1 MLIVGAKGHAKEILQ
16 ILEKDYSIEQFVFF
30 DGLSLEQSMFFDRY
44 HVLNCTKQVSEYFL
58 KDRRFVLAVGD
69 PLLRARFTAQF
80 TDLGGE
86 LTSVIAN
93 SSSIGINKVILCEG
107 LNVMNNVV
115 IYNDTYIGKGTLLN
129 TSCSIHHDA
138 IVGDFCE
145 ISPGAR
151 VLGKAIVGSFCRLG
165 ANSVVLPDVVLGD
178 RVVVGAGAVVTKN
191 LPSGCVAVGVPAK
204 AIKFLE
210 TEDEIRN

>member
-16 ILEKDYSIEQFVFF
+16 ILEKDYSIEQFAFF

-44 HVLNCTKQVSEYFL
+44 RVLNSINQVQEYFL
-58 KDRRFVLAVGD
+58 KDNRFVLAVGD
-69 PLLRARFTAQF
+69 PFLRARFTAQF
-80 TDLGGE
+80 IDLGGE
-86 LTSVIAN
+86 LKSVIAS

-115 IYNDTYIGKGTLLN
+115 IYNDTYVGKGSLLN

-151 VLGKAIVGSFCRLG
+151 VLGRAIVGNFCRLG
-165 ANSVVLPDVVLGD
+165 TNSVVLPDVVLGD

-191 LPSGCVAVGVPAK
+191 LPSDCVAVGVPAK
-204 AIKFLE
+204 VVKFLE
-210 TEDEIRN
+210 TEDQILN